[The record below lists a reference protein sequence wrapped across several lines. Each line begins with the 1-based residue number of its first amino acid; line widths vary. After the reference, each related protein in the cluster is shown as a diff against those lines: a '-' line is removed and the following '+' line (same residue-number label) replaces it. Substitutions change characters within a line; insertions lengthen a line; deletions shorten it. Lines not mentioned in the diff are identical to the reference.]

1 MATLIPLLR
10 EFEQNLLEQNTDLT
24 KNSIIIGIGGLSGV
38 GKDEMSKGI
47 ANFLKSKYNLEIEIL
62 GAGSVMRKLAK
73 EEGYDQ
79 ADLDRFLQKIA
90 IDSQYA
96 REIDIKVE
104 EGTLEIALSGKN
116 IIIHGRMTPFSIGT
130 WGIGIWLTADPRIIA
145 ERISKDIRR
154 PECGLS
160 IDEIYTKNVR
170 RDLADMS
177 RLEQMYEI
185 DIKKKR
191 EELDINF
198 DTSNYSIEH
207 SISFLSNRVEEILKQ
222 KSIIG

>member
-1 MATLIPLLR
+1 MVTLIPLLQD
-10 EFEQNLLEQNTDLT
+10 FEKNLLKLNPEIN

-47 ANFLKSKYNLEIEIL
+47 ASALKSKYNIDIDIL
-62 GAGSVMRKLAK
+62 GAGSVMRKLASDA
-73 EEGYDQ
+73 GYDQ
-79 ADLDRFLQKIA
+79 ANLDRFLQKIA
-90 IDSQYA
+90 IDPDYA
-96 REIDIKVE
+96 KEIDIKVE

-116 IIIHGRMTPFSIGT
+116 VIIHGRMTPFSIGS

-154 PECGLS
+154 PECGLA

-177 RLEQMYEI
+177 RLELMYNI
-185 DIKKKR
+185 DIEKR
-191 EELDINF
+191 RNELDINF
-198 DTSNYSIEH
+198 DTSKYSIEY
-207 SISFLSNRVEEILKQ
+207 SINFLSSKVEEILK
-222 KSIIG
+222 KKGLI